1 MKLYIYRIVMFLL
14 KPFVRPF
21 LSFRRMK
28 GLETKD
34 RKRKK
39 ERFGIASVKRPDAK
53 IVWFNAASVGETN
66 SIIPMVE
73 EILKKFSDVY
83 VLITTTTLT
92 GSEVVA
98 KKLAGKNVIHQFL
111 PIDRRAYV
119 NSFFRYWKPSLGF
132 FVDSDF
138 WPNLLLSAKK
148 NDIPLVLLNGR
159 ISDKSFKK
167 WEKNLDFSNAL
178 MDAFVLGFGK
188 SEEDRERI
196 AKMGIKDTVCVGNLK
211 YAVPPLSYDKNEL
224 EKLKEKVGKRHIFVV
239 SSTHSGEE
247 EMCLTAFMT
256 IKRRFPDVLMVIAPR
271 HPSRGEE
278 IKELVEMNGL
288 TAALRSCG
296 DDITKTTDIYIANTM
311 GELGLFY
318 SLTNIA
324 FVGGSLIKWGGHNPM
339 EPARLHNVVLS
350 GKHVHN
356 FKETYDLLK
365 SEKAVVMV
373 NDADDLAVKVKG
385 FFANPEVA
393 KDYMARAFYIA
404 EREADVLSR
413 TMDKLKE
420 KDILK
425 FLK

>member
-1 MKLYIYRIVMFLL
+1 MKLYFYRIVMFLL

-21 LSFRRMK
+21 LALRRMN

-34 RKRKK
+34 KKRKK

-53 IVWFNAASVGETN
+53 IVWFNAASVGESN
-66 SIIPMVE
+66 SIVPVVD
-73 EILKKFSDVY
+73 EILKKFPDVY

-92 GSEVVA
+92 GSESVA
-98 KKLAGKNVIHQFL
+98 KKMAGKKVIHQFL
-111 PIDRRAYV
+111 PVDRRAYV
-119 NSFFRYWKPSLGF
+119 NRFFKYWKPSLGF

-148 NDIPLVLLNGR
+148 NDIPLILLNGR
-159 ISDKSFKK
+159 ISDRSFKK
-167 WEKNLDFSNAL
+167 WEKNLDFANAL
-178 MDAFVLGFGK
+178 MSAFTFGFGK
-188 SEEDRERI
+188 SEEDRQRI
-196 AKMGIKDTVCVGNLK
+196 ARMGIKDTVCVGNLK

-224 EKLKEKVGKRHIFVV
+224 DKLKEKIGKRHTFVV
-239 SSTHSGEE
+239 SSTHEGEE
-247 EMCLTAFMT
+247 EMCLTAFMA
-256 IKRRFPDVLMVIAPR
+256 IKKRFPDVLMVIAPR

-278 IKELVEMNGL
+278 LKNLVEINGL
-288 TAALRSCG
+288 NVALRSEG
-296 DDITKTTDIYIANTM
+296 KEISNSTDVYIADTM

-318 SLTNIA
+318 TLSNIA
-324 FVGGSLIKWGGHNPM
+324 FVGGSLIPWGGHNPM

-365 SEKAVVMV
+365 VEKAVVMV
-373 NDADDLAVKVKG
+373 NDADDLAMKVKS
-385 FFANPEVA
+385 FFGNPEVA
-393 KDYMARAFYIA
+393 KDYMARAFYVA

-413 TMDKLKE
+413 TIDKLKE
-420 KDILK
+420 KDIFK

>member
-1 MKLYIYRIVMFLL
+1 
-14 KPFVRPF
+14 
-21 LSFRRMK
+21 
-28 GLETKD
+28 
-34 RKRKK
+34 
-39 ERFGIASVKRPDAK
+39 
-53 IVWFNAASVGETN
+53 
-66 SIIPMVE
+66 
-73 EILKKFSDVY
+73 
-83 VLITTTTLT
+83 
-92 GSEVVA
+92 
-98 KKLAGKNVIHQFL
+98 
-111 PIDRRAYV
+111 
-119 NSFFRYWKPSLGF
+119 
-132 FVDSDF
+132 
-138 WPNLLLSAKK
+138 
-148 NDIPLVLLNGR
+148 
-159 ISDKSFKK
+159 
-167 WEKNLDFSNAL
+167 
-178 MDAFVLGFGK
+178 
-188 SEEDRERI
+188 
-196 AKMGIKDTVCVGNLK
+196 
-211 YAVPPLSYDKNEL
+211 
-224 EKLKEKVGKRHIFVV
+224 
-239 SSTHSGEE
+239 
-247 EMCLTAFMT
+247 
-256 IKRRFPDVLMVIAPR
+256 
-271 HPSRGEE
+271 
-278 IKELVEMNGL
+278 MNGL
-288 TAALRSCG
+288 TAALRSSG

-350 GKHVHN
+350 GKYVHN